1 MSGDGASSTS
11 HTVARGTA
19 RLLTGLFAGK
29 ALDFALYLVLA
40 RGLGVEQF
48 GRHMFGLSFT
58 LLFSVIADLG
68 VCTVFAREAARAPH
82 AVPALLRTALLAKL
96 ALASATLIVAPGIA
110 ALTGAP
116 LATLGLIGV
125 FTMGMLINSA
135 AVMFECLL
143 KASGR
148 AGVAGL
154 SIVAQGMTA
163 LAAGVLMLGLGA
175 GVMTGALAYLAG
187 SIMHLATA
195 LAWSWPLW
203 HPGAAAP
210 RAVLPETEGS
220 RDDAVAAALVVEA
233 SDDVAL
239 AATVATATGA
249 PRSHAAAPFSEWV
262 TSPFALM
269 RESAPLALSGVF
281 IAIYFRMDSVLLNVL
296 EGPAAVG
303 LYGSVY
309 RFFEALVLV
318 SAAYRSV
325 LFPIMARSA
334 DGPPEAL
341 GVLCRKS
348 FRVQL
353 IFTVGVAVLVTVE
366 SRRIVEVLL
375 GPAYADAAPALAI
388 LMWALPAAF
397 MLDTL
402 LHLLAAQRRQIH
414 TARAVAITAAF
425 NVALNLILIPRWSIL
440 GAAAATVAS
449 ELVCFA
455 LMFATFR
462 RTVPGTGLARAI
474 RAPLAAGIAAA
485 LAMAALAPVSPG
497 GASGMVISGCVGVFV
512 YVVTLVLMGAV
523 GRADADLVRAMLP
536 PALTRRSARSGPTR
550 SP

>member
-1 MSGDGASSTS
+1 M
-11 HTVARGTA
+11 
-19 RLLTGLFAGK
+19 
-29 ALDFALYLVLA
+29 
-40 RGLGVEQF
+40 
-48 GRHMFGLSFT
+48 
-58 LLFSVIADLG
+58 
-68 VCTVFAREAARAPH
+68 
-82 AVPALLRTALLAKL
+82 
-96 ALASATLIVAPGIA
+96 
-110 ALTGAP
+110 
-116 LATLGLIGV
+116 
-125 FTMGMLINSA
+125 
-135 AVMFECLL
+135 
-143 KASGR
+143 
-148 AGVAGL
+148 
-154 SIVAQGMTA
+154 
-163 LAAGVLMLGLGA
+163 
-175 GVMTGALAYLAG
+175 
-187 SIMHLATA
+187 
-195 LAWSWPLW
+195 
-203 HPGAAAP
+203 
-210 RAVLPETEGS
+210 
-220 RDDAVAAALVVEA
+220 VEA
-233 SDDVAL
+233 SDDAAL
-239 AATVATATGA
+239 AATVATAKDARPAHT
-249 PRSHAAAPFSEWV
+249 AAPFQTWV
-262 TSPFALM
+262 SSPLALM
-269 RESAPLALSGVF
+269 REAAPFALSGVF

-296 EGPAAVG
+296 QGPAAVG

-375 GPAYADAAPALAI
+375 GPAYAEAAPALAI

-402 LHLLAAQRRQIH
+402 LHLLAAQRRQID
-414 TARAVAITAAF
+414 TARVVAITAAF
-425 NVALNLILIPRWSIL
+425 NVALNLVLIPRWSIL

-497 GASGMVISGCVGVFV
+497 GASGMVFSGCVGVFV
-512 YVVTLVLMGAV
+512 YVVTLVVMGAV
-523 GRADADLVRAMLP
+523 GRADADLLRAMLP
-536 PALTRRSARSGPTR
+536 AALARRPGRSG
-550 SP
+550 SPPRL